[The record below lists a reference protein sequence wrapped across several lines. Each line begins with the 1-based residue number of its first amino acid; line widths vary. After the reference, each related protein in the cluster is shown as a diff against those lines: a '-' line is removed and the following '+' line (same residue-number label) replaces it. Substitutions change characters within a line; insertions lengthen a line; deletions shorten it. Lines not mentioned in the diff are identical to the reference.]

1 MNKEKAYRHGLR
13 IKIHR
18 DEIIEDIRTEMILN
32 KAQQIDFHEGIIF
45 NYIDDQ
51 TNDVIS
57 SIALDERVFID
68 SDFDTDVVS
77 LQDLSTDQLILIL
90 EMIEMGMFEI
100 DELIEE

>member
-1 MNKEKAYRHGLR
+1 MNKGKAYRHGLR

-90 EMIEMGMFEI
+90 EMIEMGKFEI
-100 DELIEE
+100 DELIGE

>member
-1 MNKEKAYRHGLR
+1 MNKEKANQHGLR

-18 DEIIEDIRTEMILN
+18 DEIIEDIKTEMILN
-32 KAQQIDFHEGIIF
+32 KAQQINLDEGIIF

-68 SDFDTDVVS
+68 SGFDTDVVS
-77 LQDLSTDQLILIL
+77 LQDLSTDQLIMIL
-90 EMIEMGMFEI
+90 EMIEMGKFEI
-100 DELIEE
+100 DELIGE